1 MQTRRAILVDGSRLM
16 RDFIRR
22 VLENNAGFEVVR
34 ELNSL
39 QELSASHQV
48 IDENWIFVVLAPVQ
62 KIPNQLMIESLLK
75 NPSVKIVGIWLGEDR
90 IQAEWVTRH
99 EKDLTDLNLG
109 EFVQFL
115 EQELNDTRN
124 VTDKNGG
131 A

>member
-1 MQTRRAILVDGSRLM
+1 M